1 MPIDNDFIF
10 KRIPPD
16 DAALYRELRLEG
28 LKNTPE
34 AFGASY
40 SNESANAPSHYRE
53 LLTNNEV
60 FGAYT
65 NKGTLFGISGVGI
78 AGLAIPRKEKLK
90 HKEMLWGIYIKPEM
104 RGNGLAKQLI
114 SHIIEMA
121 KHRTEELLLT
131 VVTSNTSA
139 IKLYK
144 KLGFIEY
151 GCEPRALKV
160 GDCYYDELLMRLPLK
175 TKAI

>member
-10 KRIPPD
+10 KRISSD

-40 SNESANAPSHYRE
+40 SDESTKAPSHYRE

-65 NKGTLFGISGVGI
+65 NKGIIVGI

-90 HKEMLWGIYIKPEM
+90 HKGMLWGIYIKPEM

-114 SHIIEMA
+114 SQIIEIA

-151 GCEPRALKV
+151 GCEPRAIKV